1 MRPRRSFGWFTQGLV
16 AGMLV
21 AALAGES
28 AAAEPKGTLVDE
40 SLAWR
45 VYHYARA
52 LPQGGREVWY
62 EVRRLVYTDRKTAF
76 GSMVVDEEPVDIG
89 EPLAR
94 PTRRLRGAGLGGLE
108 NRTAYVIVE
117 DLRKDERG
125 FVQRSIRVIA
135 LEAGDQGRITQRTIR

>member
-1 MRPRRSFGWFTQGLV
+1 MRG
-16 AGMLV
+16 
-21 AALAGES
+21 
-28 AAAEPKGTLVDE
+28 
-40 SLAWR
+40 LAWR

-62 EVRRLVYTDRKTAF
+62 EVRRLVHTDRRTAF

-117 DLRKDERG
+117 DLHKDERG